1 VGDAPELG
9 GVQGVGERAEE
20 PLAFLRERGI
30 SAAAID
36 AVVDEPLLASRE
48 APPDRERRWPLL
60 LVAQGN
66 GQDAVD
72 QSILAEYLASF
83 GFVVASVPSPM
94 LRRPMT
100 GESEIGEF
108 AELQADDLERA
119 WTAAEK
125 LLPVDGSR
133 VFPVGRLDLDSEG
146 LLLAMNDGDL
156 ANALTHPS
164 YEIEKEY
171 LVEVAGTPAGRY
183 LAALRA
189 GVALDDGPA
198 RARSVRIVDTRPDRA
213 QLSIVMTEG
222 RKREVRRMLQAL
234 ELPVRRLLRVRI
246 GPVRLGG
253 LAPGQHRELTPDELL
268 DLGTLVARAERRL
281 RRRAT
286 DAL

>member
-1 VGDAPELG
+1 MPAERLQRALARAGFGSRRSAEDLIAAGHVTVNGTVATIGDK
-9 GVQGVGERAEE
+9 VDVTTDVVTV
-20 PLAFLRERGI
+20 RG
-30 SAAAID
+30 ATVNLD
-36 AVVDEPLLASRE
+36 PRVR
-48 APPDRERRWPLL
+48 
-60 LVAQGN
+60 
-66 GQDAVD
+66 
-72 QSILAEYLASF
+72 YLAVHKPA
-83 GFVVASVPSPM
+83 GVVTTMRDPQG
-94 LRRPMT
+94 RPDMR
-100 GESEIGEF
+100 S
-108 AELQADDLERA
+108 
-119 WTAAEK
+119 

-171 LVEVAGTPAGRY
+171 LVEVAGTPAGRH

-198 RARSVRIVDTRPDRA
+198 RARSVRIVDARPNRA

-286 DAL
+286 GAL